1 MEKIKT
7 TTVIVE
13 SELRNDLK
21 LQAVMNGVSLADLT
35 SAVLRKAIEN
45 KELLNDAIKEV
56 KNGLGKN

>member
-35 SAVLRKAIEN
+35 SVVLRKAIEN